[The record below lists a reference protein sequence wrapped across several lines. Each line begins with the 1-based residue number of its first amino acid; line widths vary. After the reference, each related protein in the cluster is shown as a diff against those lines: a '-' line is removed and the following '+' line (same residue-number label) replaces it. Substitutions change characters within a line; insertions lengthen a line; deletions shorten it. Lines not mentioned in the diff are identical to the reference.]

1 MLFIWDLYPLFWC
14 VGSRI
19 VVKTKCMKILMTI
32 KREGLILLQ
41 ISNSRFITVKF
52 PLTLDFS
59 IKEDFISHSLT
70 RIKEVE
76 YG

>member
-1 MLFIWDLYPLFWC
+1 
-14 VGSRI
+14 
-19 VVKTKCMKILMTI
+19 MKILMAI
-32 KREGLILLQ
+32 KREGLVILLQ
-41 ISNSRFITVKF
+41 ISNSRFITVKV

-59 IKEDFISHSLT
+59 IKQDFISHSLT